1 MILKIIRI
9 NSSKVYC
16 KLIKIKFKDGAYNV
30 LIVAKC
36 IVNLDKKI
44 SKNKDNTVLI
54 VAKCIVNLLQYLVPF
69 LAF

>member
-1 MILKIIRI
+1 M
-9 NSSKVYC
+9 YC
-16 KLIKIKFKDGAYNV
+16 KYTFIQKIKGTDIV